1 MGIAA
6 AQKGGWKCKGLQK
19 EKILVRIH
27 PCTYLATNAEIL
39 ST

>member
-6 AQKGGWKCKGLQK
+6 AEKRRLEIKGLQK
-19 EKILVRIH
+19 EKIPVRIH
-27 PCTYLATNAEIL
+27 PCTYLATNVEIL